1 MVRFDH
7 CGDDDDDPCR
17 ASADPPERS
26 KSQGESYSAY
36 FLHFNVVLYLLR
48 ANGHGAQPLFDSRSG
63 KCPTHLLYLC
73 VRLECLE

>member
-1 MVRFDH
+1 MVRFNH
-7 CGDDDDDPCR
+7 RGDDDDDNGR
-17 ASADPPERS
+17 ASAGPPERS
-26 KSQGESYSAY
+26 KSEGESYSAY

-48 ANGHGAQPLFDSRSG
+48 DDDHGAQPLFDSRSG